1 MLRLGLDLDGEIKLA
16 NANNLIWN
24 YYHLEES
31 VFSIRNEN
39 IKIIFHLDPN
49 TLEKM
54 FSTQELI
61 KFLT

>member
-1 MLRLGLDLDGEIKLA
+1 MLRLGLDLDGEIKRQTQTIS
-16 NANNLIWN
+16 NLELLSSRGECI
-24 YYHLEES
+24 
-31 VFSIRNEN
+31 FKN

-54 FSTQELI
+54 FSTQELN